1 MEVVADVG
9 VIASCFLLALLYA
22 MAWNASD
29 FSIAAKTFG
38 ILRRLRR
45 HLGVRISHISVVYN
59 FMLLS

>member
-1 MEVVADVG
+1 
-9 VIASCFLLALLYA
+9 

-45 HLGVRISHISVVYN
+45 HFGVRISHISVVYN